1 MDVAHTVV
9 EWFNGLV
16 GLQYAGYGPITAIGI
31 GIVTMLM
38 SIKLIKLCL
47 KPFAPLFM
55 DDEGP
60 VADNPVLAQQGI
72 RHSQLMSADDEF
84 GYSDALPPDTPA
96 QAAANDAGE
105 MEFSDALEEAWQD
118 DQSQEL
124 QAEIAPL
131 RPIPSHATIKG
142 AEDKHSMIKPTL
154 LRRIRAT
161 AGAGPED
168 QEQVAK
174 SCEATPSTETAMPLV
189 RITGFDC
196 GGRSSGAA
204 QRMATRFGQGIGSTL
219 ARIPNLRIESGDSD
233 LSAEPAFLI
242 EGKIELKRDG
252 VHVSLAVRDSSD
264 GSHLM
269 AREMTCGPAQM
280 HDLEKEAALEIAAAV
295 IANYRISN
303 QVPAQAIPQRGA
315 ASFIP
320 RVLRR
325 GFGQDGQSE
334 KTYPSARRPSAGRLH
349 RTDQPAQ

>member
-1 MDVAHTVV
+1 MEVAYTVV

-31 GIVTMLM
+31 GILTVLM

-72 RHSQLMSADDEF
+72 RHSQLMSADDEL
-84 GYSDALPPDTPA
+84 GYSGSLPADTPPH
-96 QAAANDAGE
+96 AAANDAGE
-105 MEFSDALEEAWQD
+105 VAFSDALEEAWQD
-118 DQSQEL
+118 DQSEEL

-131 RPIPSHATIKG
+131 RPIPSRNTAKA
-142 AEDKHSMIKPTL
+142 AEDKHSMIKSAL
-154 LRRIRAT
+154 LRRVRAT
-161 AGAGPED
+161 ASVGPEE
-168 QEQVAK
+168 QE
-174 SCEATPSTETAMPLV
+174 EAANSDEVTPSIEAAVPLIRV
-189 RITGFDC
+189 SGFEC

-204 QRMATRFGQGIGSTL
+204 QRMATRFGQGVGSTL
-219 ARIPNLRIESGDSD
+219 ARIPNLRIESEDTD
-233 LSAEPAFLI
+233 LAAEPAFLV
-242 EGKIELKRDG
+242 EGKIELQRDG
-252 VHVSLAVRDSSD
+252 VHVSLAVRDPAD

-295 IANYRISN
+295 IANYRISS
-303 QVPAQAIPQRGA
+303 QVPAQRGA

-334 KTYPSARRPSAGRLH
+334 KKYPSARRPSAGRLH